1 MFKDAIN
8 LKIFMADN
16 NVVEEINDGL
26 LDGKANLKTVSF
38 SGNNI
43 ETINNFI
50 DDVRLEYSE

>member
-1 MFKDAIN
+1 
-8 LKIFMADN
+8 MADN